1 MFASAS
7 RSSMSSRYSNKR
19 DHVLRTPL
27 ERTVEMGISSG
38 ADIASIVEEI
48 LLTLGEQNV
57 IDYGDR
63 NITSLLT
70 PAGRV
75 LSLLIQKPSLT
86 VREMSVLLGTTES
99 SIIKAIA
106 KLLDDGLIART
117 KVKGRNEYKIVGS
130 SLEKHS
136 DIRGLF
142 LIIGRLLES
151 HQKDVG
157 DSTTA
162 E

>member
-1 MFASAS
+1 
-7 RSSMSSRYSNKR
+7 MSSRYSNKR

-27 ERTVEMGISSG
+27 ERTVETSINSG

-63 NITSLLT
+63 NVTSLLT
-70 PAGRV
+70 PSGRV
-75 LSLLIQKPSLT
+75 LSLLVQKPSLT

-99 SIIKAIA
+99 NVIKAIA

-117 KVKGRNEYKIVGS
+117 KVKGRNEYKIVVS

-142 LIIGRLLES
+142 LVIGRLLQE
-151 HQKDVG
+151 HQKTISDS
-157 DSTTA
+157 STT

>member
-1 MFASAS
+1 
-7 RSSMSSRYSNKR
+7 
-19 DHVLRTPL
+19 
-27 ERTVEMGISSG
+27 VEMSISSG

-63 NITSLLT
+63 NVTSLLT

-117 KVKGRNEYKIVGS
+117 KVNGRNEYKIVGS

-142 LIIGRLLES
+142 LVIGRLLES
-151 HQKDVG
+151 HQKDAS